1 MNTYN
6 TFDINSIETPTK
18 EDITVTFTP
27 GKDTQKAI
35 VRIFNN
41 GEKVDIQRY
50 TGNKPIIITLVDSGN
65 LQIQVTTI
73 DSYNR
78 EETYKS
84 GIYKIDKE
92 APGLAVGNSKLS
104 LYVGDKIN
112 VMGGVKAVDK
122 VDGDITNKVVSNITE
137 LDLTT
142 PGTKELIYTVSDAAG
157 NVTTKTV
164 VLELA
169 ERNITGLLIVQSGII
184 IVLLALIV
192 FILKYR
198 KTLNL
203 EKRYGKYSVE
213 PLVDQSPSLSEK
225 ATGVYKRLVSWLTS
239 KIKKS
244 AVVKDYSKRLNK
256 YLLFTKDT
264 YQTSMDIVSAKIIV
278 GFIFLIIAIVSKTL
292 QYKILSFYEMIIP
305 FTLGFFT
312 LDVVYALQYRFYR
325 ERMENDLLQ
334 AIIIMN
340 NAFKSGRSIVQ
351 AIELI
356 GNELPGV
363 IGDQFRRMRKEM
375 ATGLSVEDVFR
386 RFAERIDFEEVT
398 YLTASLTILNKTGGN
413 IIKVFSSI
421 ERSLFLKKRLKTEL
435 KSLTGSSRIIM
446 WVLFFVPV
454 FFAVAITFLNPGYF
468 NPFFQS
474 NIGIILFALMMVLYI
489 IYIFVVRKI
498 LKVRM

>member
-1 MNTYN
+1 MDN
-6 TFDINSIETPTK
+6 FSIYSIDTPTK
-18 EDITVTFTP
+18 EDVTITFTP
-27 GKDTQKAI
+27 KSDTQKI
-35 VRIFNN
+35 ICRIFNN
-41 GEKVDIQRY
+41 GELIDIQRY
-50 TGNKPIIITLVDSGN
+50 IGSKPVTIILTDSGN
-65 LQIQVTTI
+65 LQLNITTT
-73 DSYNR
+73 DGYGR
-78 EETYKS
+78 EEIYKS

-92 APGLAVGNSKLS
+92 APGLSVGNSSLS
-104 LYVGDKIN
+104 FFIGDKLDI
-112 VMGGVKAVDK
+112 MGGVKAVDK
-122 VDGDITNKVVSNITE
+122 VDGDITNKVKSNISE
-137 LDLTT
+137 LDLDT
-142 PGTKELIYTVSDAAG
+142 PGTKELIYSVSDSAG

-164 VLELA
+164 TLEVS
-169 ERNITGLLIVQSGII
+169 ERNLTGLLIVQSGII
-184 IVLLALIV
+184 VVLLALIV
-192 FILKYR
+192 FIIKYR
-198 KTLNL
+198 KTLNI

-213 PLVDQSPSLSEK
+213 PLVDETPSLSEK
-225 ATGVYKRLVSWLTS
+225 ATGIYKRVVTWLTS

-244 AVVKDYSKRLNK
+244 VVVKDYSKRLNK

-312 LDVVYALQYRFYR
+312 LDVIYALQYKFYR

-356 GNELPGV
+356 GDELPGV
-363 IGDQFRRMRKEM
+363 IGDQFRKMRKEM

-446 WVLFFVPV
+446 WVLFFVPIM
-454 FFAVAITFLNPGYF
+454 FAIMISFLNPGYF

-474 NIGIILFALMMVLYI
+474 QIGIILFTIMVVLYI
-489 IYIFVVRKI
+489 IYIWVVRKI